1 MGEIRGRIRIKI
13 VSKSQR
19 SLSFEMKGGDK
30 KTKKFAEKMER
41 LHLNR
46 QKKGGK
52 VMGFKFPYKIFIVF
66 ISLIVFMATGVNSAL
81 AESDI
86 TPGGPWITDNQNVSL
101 KRLNDY
107 PQLVKKLEQIEK
119 TSKGWI
125 ELEVIGQTNEGRA
138 IYLAKIGD
146 PAKDA
151 VMIITQQH
159 GNEVMTT
166 EAALR
171 MIQFLSTGS
180 NKAMEILDEL
190 YVLIVPRVNPDGA
203 EMYWRY
209 NVDPDAPARNT
220 SEGFYTSS
228 TAGIG
233 WDINRYHWVTDWT
246 LSTLYQNHP
255 AEYPENPVPEAVAV
269 IDAFNAYA
277 PLWIADF
284 HHQGTYVTDEG
295 DSVTSSILWPRN
307 EEVEEEVVDLS
318 KQLCVV
324 IFDYMQQYGY
334 STVTLYPGG
343 TYAGIARNGY
353 GLAGAGSIL
362 VELKGGIGQKQ
373 SGMIIKHAYEQMW
386 SILQATA
393 DGSLYGVDPDR
404 SDEIPPRGSWY
415 YKDLPPE

>member
-1 MGEIRGRIRIKI
+1 LVIKI
-13 VSKSQR
+13 QEQIHAKRKEVIK
-19 SLSFEMKGGDK
+19 
-30 KTKKFAEKMER
+30 
-41 LHLNR
+41 NI
-46 QKKGGK
+46 KKGGTLIHQQK
-52 VMGFKFPYKIFIVF
+52 GGKAMDFKSYCKIFIVS
-66 ISLIVFMATGVNSAL
+66 ISLIVAMGIGVNSAL

-86 TPGGPWITDNQNVSL
+86 IPGGPWITDNQNVSL
-101 KRLNDY
+101 ERLNDY
-107 PQLVKKLEQIEK
+107 TQLVKRLKQIEK
-119 TSKGWI
+119 TSKGLV
-125 ELEVIGQTNEGRA
+125 ELEIIGDTNEGRN

-146 PAKDA
+146 PGNDS

-159 GNEVMTT
+159 GNEAMTT
-166 EAALR
+166 ETALKL
-171 MIQFLSTGS
+171 IKFLSTG
-180 NKAMEILDEL
+180 NNEAMEILDYL

-220 SEGFYTSS
+220 SEGFYTDY

-246 LSTLYQNHP
+246 ESTLYQNHP
-255 AEYPENPVPEAVAV
+255 VEYPENPVPEAVAV
-269 IDAFNAYA
+269 INAFNNYQ

-295 DSVTSSILWPRN
+295 ESVTSSILWPRN
-307 EEVEEEVVDLS
+307 KNVAPDVVDLS

-324 IFDYMQQYGY
+324 IFDHMQQFGY

-343 TYAGIARNGY
+343 TYAGIGRNGY

-373 SGMIIKHAYEQMW
+373 SGMIIKHAYEQMM

-393 DGSLYGVDPDR
+393 DGSLYSVDPDR
-404 SDEIPPRGSWY
+404 SDEIPTDRNYY
-415 YKDLPPE
+415 YKDLPPEEMSHE

>member
-1 MGEIRGRIRIKI
+1 MNIKSRFRILAGLTVLLAFLGFGTSSVFGE
-13 VSKSQR
+13 
-19 SLSFEMKGGDK
+19 
-30 KTKKFAEKMER
+30 T
-41 LHLNR
+41 
-46 QKKGGK
+46 
-52 VMGFKFPYKIFIVF
+52 
-66 ISLIVFMATGVNSAL
+66 
-81 AESDI
+81 DI
-86 TPGGPWITDNQNVSL
+86 IPGGPWITDNQNVSL

-119 TSKGWI
+119 TSKGLV
-125 ELEVIGQTNEGRA
+125 ELEVIGETNEGRD
-138 IYLAKIGD
+138 IYLAKIGY
-146 PAKDA
+146 PENDA

-180 NKAMEILDEL
+180 NKAMDILDYL

-203 EMYWRY
+203 EMYWRF

-220 SEGFYTSS
+220 SEGFYTSW
-228 TAGIG
+228 TAGEG
-233 WDINRYHWVTDWT
+233 WDINRYHWVTDWM

-255 AEYPENPVPEAVAV
+255 ADYPENPVPESVAV
-269 IDAFNAYA
+269 IDAFNNYE

-284 HHQGTYVTDEG
+284 HHQGTYATDEG
-295 DSVTSSILWPRN
+295 DSITSSILWPRHPD
-307 EEVEEEVVDLS
+307 VAAAVVDLS

-324 IFDYMQQYGY
+324 IYDHMQQYGY

-343 TYAGIARNGY
+343 TYAGIGRNGY

-386 SILQATA
+386 SIFQATA
-393 DGSLYGVDPDR
+393 DGSLYEVDPDR
-404 SDEIPPRGSWY
+404 SDEIPTDRNYY

>member
-1 MGEIRGRIRIKI
+1 MGIFNLKI
-13 VSKSQR
+13 TEEEGKMSLKSH
-19 SLSFEMKGGDK
+19 F
-30 KTKKFAEKMER
+30 
-41 LHLNR
+41 
-46 QKKGGK
+46 
-52 VMGFKFPYKIFIVF
+52 KIF
-66 ISLIVFMATGVNSAL
+66 SAL
-81 AESDI
+81 ITVVAFLGFGASAAFGKSDI
-86 TPGGPWITDNQNVSL
+86 IPGGPWITDNQNVSL

-119 TSKGWI
+119 TSKGMV
-125 ELEVIGQTNEGRA
+125 ELEVIGETNEGRD

-146 PAKDA
+146 PANDA

-159 GNEVMTT
+159 GNEGMTT

-180 NKAMEILDEL
+180 NKAMDILDYL
-190 YVLIVPRVNPDGA
+190 YVLIVARVNPDGA
-203 EMYWRY
+203 EMYWRS
-209 NVDPDAPARNT
+209 NVDPAAPDRNT
-220 SEGFYTSS
+220 SEGFYTS
-228 TAGIG
+228 GGEG

-255 AEYPENPVPEAVAV
+255 AEYPENPVPESVAV
-269 IDAFNAYA
+269 INAFNYYN

-284 HHQGTYVTDEG
+284 HHQFTYATDEG
-295 DSVTSSILWPRN
+295 DSITSSILWPRN
-307 EEVEEEVVDLS
+307 PNVAADVVDLS

-324 IFDYMQQYGY
+324 IYDYMQHYGY
-334 STVTLYPGG
+334 STVTRFPGG

-386 SILQATA
+386 SIFQATA
-393 DGSLYGVDPDR
+393 DGSLYGVNPDR
-404 SDEIPPRGSWY
+404 SDEIPTDRYYY

>member
-1 MGEIRGRIRIKI
+1 MRSNFSVFNSIGRVSGIGRRCYFRGIRDH
-13 VSKSQR
+13 SW
-19 SLSFEMKGGDK
+19 
-30 KTKKFAEKMER
+30 
-41 LHLNR
+41 
-46 QKKGGK
+46 
-52 VMGFKFPYKIFIVF
+52 
-66 ISLIVFMATGVNSAL
+66 
-81 AESDI
+81 
-86 TPGGPWITDNQNVSL
+86 GPWITDNQNVSL

-107 PQLVKKLEQIEK
+107 PQLVKKLKQIEK
-119 TSKGWI
+119 TAKGLV
-125 ELEVIGQTNEGRA
+125 ELEVIGETNEGRD
-138 IYLAKIGD
+138 IYLAKIGY
-146 PAKDA
+146 PENEA

-180 NKAMEILDEL
+180 NKAMDILGYL

-209 NVDPDAPARNT
+209 NVDPDAPASNT

-228 TAGIG
+228 TAGEG

-255 AEYPENPVPEAVAV
+255 ADYPENPVPEAVAV
-269 IDAFNAYA
+269 IDAFNNYQ

-295 DSVTSSILWPRN
+295 DSITSSILWPRHPD
-307 EEVEEEVVDLS
+307 VAAGVVDLS

-324 IFDYMQQYGY
+324 IYDYMQQYGF

-343 TYAGIARNGY
+343 TYAGIGRNGY

-373 SGMIIKHAYEQMW
+373 SGMIIKHAYEQMR

-393 DGSLYGVDPDR
+393 DESLYDVDPER
-404 SDEIPPRGSWY
+404 SDEIPTDRNFY

>member
-1 MGEIRGRIRIKI
+1 VIK
-13 VSKSQR
+13 KSR
-19 SLSFEMKGGDK
+19 KIYRKKSGG
-30 KTKKFAEKMER
+30 
-41 LHLNR
+41 LNLNR
-46 QKKGGK
+46 QQEGGK
-52 VMGFKFPYKIFIVF
+52 VMSFKPYFKIFIVF
-66 ISLIVFMATGVNSAL
+66 ISLIVFMGMGVNSAL

-119 TSKGWI
+119 TSKGLV
-125 ELEVIGQTNEGRA
+125 ELEVIGETNEGRD

-146 PAKDA
+146 PDNDA

-171 MIQFLSTGS
+171 MVQFLGTGS
-180 NKAMEILDEL
+180 NKAMAILDEL
-190 YVLIVPRVNPDGA
+190 YVLMVPRVNPDGA

-209 NVDPDAPARNT
+209 NVDPEAPARNT
-220 SEGFYTSS
+220 PEGFYTSW
-228 TAGIG
+228 TAGEG

-246 LSTLYQNHP
+246 ESTLYQNH
-255 AEYPENPVPEAVAV
+255 AGDYPENPVPEAVAV
-269 IDAFNAYA
+269 INAFNNYD
-277 PLWIADF
+277 PIWIADF

-295 DSVTSSILWPRN
+295 DSITSSILWPRHPD
-307 EEVEEEVVDLS
+307 VADYVVDLS
-318 KQLCVV
+318 KKLCVV
-324 IFDYMQQYGY
+324 IYDYMQQYGY

-343 TYAGIARNGY
+343 TYAGIGRNGY

-386 SILQATA
+386 SIFQATA
-393 DGSLYGVDPDR
+393 DGSLYDIDPDR
-404 SDEIPPRGSWY
+404 SDEIPTDRYYY
-415 YKDLPPE
+415 YKDLPPEELSHE